1 MSRPDIP
8 VTISGN
14 PKGFETAMGRIR
26 AITKTTAGDITSSF
40 LAIKSRIGGIGGLVA
55 ATGVTAAIGAVRE
68 AAGAIAEIGA
78 AARRAGVDVK
88 SFQELKFVA
97 EQNKIG
103 VDALTDGLK
112 ELSLRAD
119 EFIVTGG
126 GAAAESFLRLGLN
139 AQMLK
144 EKLKD
149 PSALFTEIIG
159 KLGDL
164 DKAAQI
170 RVLDEIFG
178 GAGGEQFLQLIRLGE
193 RGIQDLI
200 RAAHK
205 LGLVFDDDMIQ
216 RADEIDKKFNVIT
229 NVIGTNLKGAIV
241 EAASALIG
249 FLDNLH
255 AIEERMGAIGNS
267 DFFKSLAKGLGV
279 DTSKVYR
286 LVPGQGI
293 VAEDP
298 KETISK
304 LDTPT
309 QSTPK
314 NGRLPGALDI
324 LRAKLIDEK
333 VAAAFG
339 TNSSSPSSSSSRGTG
354 AKSAKAE
361 EAAYVGV
368 IKALKEELE
377 LIGKS
382 DVEREKMTALR
393 EAEVAAS
400 SKEGQ
405 EIEKLIE
412 LKHRQQDAEDA
423 LQAKREE
430 AQQAAEDFGATLDD
444 QLGRIIDGTFEAKD
458 ALAALL
464 QELLSSATGGK
475 GLFAGLFS
483 SIFSGGK
490 TGLLGSN
497 AAPAATPGN
506 ILGFGGARA
515 GGGNVSPGRI
525 YQINEKEQELF
536 MPGVQGSII
545 PPSKMGGN
553 PVSVSFAPQIDARG
567 ASVEAVARL
576 EQALSR
582 QQADFSANVVQ
593 TIRKANQSG
602 VRLGKFH

>member
-8 VTISGN
+8 VTISGD
-14 PKGFETAMGRIR
+14 PKGFESAMARIR
-26 AITKTTAGDITSSF
+26 AMTKTTAGDITSSF

-193 RGIQDLI
+193 KGIQDLI
-200 RAAHK
+200 QAAHK
-205 LGLVFDDDMIQ
+205 LGLVFDEDMIKK
-216 RADEIDKKFNVIT
+216 ADEIDKKFNVIT

-241 EAASALIG
+241 GAASALIE

-267 DFFKSLAKGLGV
+267 DFFKSLSKGLGV

-286 LVPGQGI
+286 VVPGQGI

-298 KETISK
+298 KEAGEKTAA
-304 LDTPT
+304 TPK
-309 QSTPK
+309 STPK
-314 NGRLPGALDI
+314 VGRVPNALDI
-324 LRAKLIDEK
+324 LKAKLIDEK
-333 VAAAFG
+333 VANAFG
-339 TNSSSPSSSSSRGTG
+339 TSPASPSSSSSRSSG
-354 AKSAKAE
+354 AKSAKEE

-368 IKALKEELE
+368 IKALKEELQ

-382 DVEREKMTALR
+382 DVERDKMTALR
-393 EAEVAAS
+393 EAGVAAT

-412 LKHRQQDAEDA
+412 LKYRQQAAEDA
-423 LQAKREE
+423 LLAKREQ
-430 AQQAAEDFGATLDD
+430 AQQAAEDFGSTLDD
-444 QLGRIIDGTFEAKD
+444 QLDRVIDGTFEARD
-458 ALAALL
+458 ALSALVD
-464 QELLSSATGGK
+464 ELINASTGGK
-475 GLFAGLFS
+475 GLFASLFGAL
-483 SIFSGGK
+483 SGG
-490 TGLLGSN
+490 GSN
-497 AAPAATPGN
+497 AKLFSPDFTPNTTLGG
-506 ILGFGGARA
+506 ILGYGGARA
-515 GGGNVSPGRI
+515 GGGDVSPGRI
-525 YQINEKEQELF
+525 YRVNEYEDEF
-536 MPGVQGSII
+536 FSPGSHGRIVA
-545 PPSKMGGN
+545 PSKLQGGG
-553 PVSVSFAPQIDARG
+553 SGSDDG
-567 ASVEAVARL
+567 AGHSLVEISLGEGLVGKIL
-576 EQALSR
+576 EQSGKQTVQFIQRDAAARENRR
-582 QQADFSANVVQ
+582 QNGGDS
-593 TIRKANQSG
+593 
-602 VRLGKFH
+602 